1 MIAASIFIPGISMIT
16 AIPSEKGRHISTQ
29 KIKRKPAHAH
39 DSSKVPK
46 FCTGYFI
53 LFNDTL
59 AEPKV
64 GQACSCEHIVKQTN
78 RLLPVIYHYNLQAKV
93 VNGREL
99 PVTDA
104 AHLVIPKRCS
114 ESISLALE
122 PASQIQ
128 VLMTF
133 KGLPKLAIKKGVK

>member
-1 MIAASIFIPGISMIT
+1 MIT

-39 DSSKVPK
+39 ASSKVPK

-59 AEPKV
+59 ADPKV
-64 GQACSCEHIVKQTN
+64 GQACSCEHSVKRIN
-78 RLLPVIYHYNLQAKV
+78 CLLPVMYHYDLQAKV
-93 VNGREL
+93 VDGREL
-99 PVTDA
+99 PETDA
-104 AHLVIPKRCS
+104 AHLVVPKRCS

-122 PASQIQ
+122 PVSQIQ
-128 VLMTF
+128 VLITF
-133 KGLPKLAIKKGVK
+133 KGPTKLAIEKGVK